1 MAENSMR
8 ALVFWDIDLTLL
20 DLRRIGASWFRTAL
34 TEVTGEQITD
44 IPSFAG
50 RTDRWITAE
59 MLRRI
64 GRAATDAEIEQVQQA
79 VIALAAEHRAEITE
93 VGLELPGVS
102 AALSAIA
109 ARPDVAQSL
118 VTGNLAPIAEYKVAA
133 FGLDVYLDLGIGGY
147 GAVSEVRA
155 DLLGDA
161 LAKARAKY
169 GEFAPD
175 SVFVIGDTPHDIDAA
190 LAHKARAVAVATGR
204 FSQDELRAAGAHTVL
219 PDLADTQAVLR
230 LLGDHSQ
237 STKDQ
242 LRS

>member
-1 MAENSMR
+1 MR

-34 TEVTGEQITD
+34 TEVTGEELTE

-64 GRAATDAEIEQVQQA
+64 GRAATDAEIEQVQRA
-79 VIALAAEHRAEITE
+79 VIAIAARHRDEIAE
-93 VGLELPGVS
+93 VGLELPGAG
-102 AALSAIA
+102 AALRAIA
-109 ARPDVAQSL
+109 TRPDVTQSL

-133 FGLDVYLDLGIGGY
+133 FGLDAHLDLGIGGY
-147 GAVSEVRA
+147 GEVSEVRA

-161 LAKARAKY
+161 LAKAGAKY

-190 LAHKARAVAVATGR
+190 LAHKARAIAVATGR
-204 FSQDELRAAGAHTVL
+204 FSAAELRAAGAHTVL
-219 PDLADTQAVLR
+219 PDLADTEAVLS
-230 LLGDHSQ
+230 LLGN
-237 STKDQ
+237 
-242 LRS
+242 

>member
-1 MAENSMR
+1 MR

-34 TEVTGEQITD
+34 TEVTGEALTD

-64 GRAATDAEIEQVQQA
+64 GRAATDAEIEQVQR
-79 VIALAAEHRAEITE
+79 AAI
-93 VGLELPGVS
+93 
-102 AALSAIA
+102 AIA
-109 ARPDVAQSL
+109 ARARDEIASVGVELPGAGAALRAMAANADVTQSL

-133 FGLDVYLDLGIGGY
+133 FGLDTYLDLAIGGY

-161 LAKARAKY
+161 LAKAGAKY

-175 SVFVIGDTPHDIDAA
+175 SVFVIGDTPHDVDAA
-190 LAHKARAVAVATGR
+190 LAHQARAIAVATGR
-204 FSQDELRAAGAHTVL
+204 FSADELRAAGAHTVL
-219 PDLADTQAVLR
+219 PDLADTGAVLK
-230 LLGDHSQ
+230 LLAD
-237 STKDQ
+237 
-242 LRS
+242 